1 MSAGH
6 GEVGGEQGPAP
17 AADIAT
23 LLLVDDEPENLRVAL
38 SMLRE
43 HGLEV
48 LVALNG
54 ADGLRIAAD
63 ARPDLVLLDVRMP
76 GLDGIAVCRRLKADA
91 ETRDIPVIFLT
102 ALTDI
107 DDKARGFGAG
117 GVDYIG
123 KPFDA
128 RELLL
133 RVVTHL
139 RLARGQAA
147 LPTAT
152 ATGAD
157 TAPGRDIRLLLRARD
172 RLRAE
177 LHRPHGLDELARVI
191 GTNRTT
197 LNRLFQTHLG
207 TSVMGYLRE
216 QRLQRARALLTNSTW
231 SLEQISTAVGYQN
244 PGALSRALRARFGTT
259 PTELRKRAAGA

>member
-1 MSAGH
+1 MSAPH

-91 ETRDIPVIFLT
+91 ETRDI
-102 ALTDI
+102 
-107 DDKARGFGAG
+107 
-117 GVDYIG
+117 
-123 KPFDA
+123 
-128 RELLL
+128 
-133 RVVTHL
+133 
-139 RLARGQAA
+139 
-147 LPTAT
+147 
-152 ATGAD
+152 
-157 TAPGRDIRLLLRARD
+157 RLLLRARD
-172 RLRAE
+172 RLRAD
-177 LHRPHGLDELARVI
+177 LHRPHGLDELARVV

-207 TSVMGYLRE
+207 TTVMGYLRE
-216 QRLQRARALLTNSTW
+216 QRLQRARALLTTSTW

-244 PGALSRALRARFGTT
+244 PGALSRALRARFDTT